1 MTSRVR
7 AEMKLLSNSSP
18 NNDPGTIVR
27 TPRTNV
33 LHRLCCKAAPVL
45 LGIIM
50 LLSVA
55 ALPLTAQLRLGNA
68 QTSTA
73 TGASTQMVS
82 PDSPRENL
90 REFLSASGR
99 GDWETASEFLVLS
112 RAQRDRGQVIA
123 RRLHAVIEQRLNLEI
138 ATVPSLAVGD
148 TTEGNRGV
156 VRLGAIGGVGN
167 REIPV
172 EMVEQPGRNPRWAFS
187 ATTVGAVDYWFER
200 LGNAWLRDRLPPVFM
215 QVGPLNVYLWQ
226 WLAILVAI
234 PVLLL
239 ITWVISAVVRQIV
252 TRITARTKTDWDNL
266 LAEHLRAPF
275 RLWIAALVAEP
286 LLATLALNARVSSFF
301 TATTR
306 VMVLIALF
314 WAMLRAIRLVQ
325 DRMENVAWAAGHTQ
339 QARTLA
345 PLVGN
350 LLRVTLAIAAVLV
363 ILAQFG
369 YPVGT
374 LLAGLGIGGIAVAL
388 AAQKTVEHLFGSVSL
403 AADQVFRV
411 GDWVRAGATEGSV
424 ERIGLRSTSFRT
436 HDRTVVRIPNGRLAD
451 ERIET
456 FGERD
461 RILLRT
467 DIDLTYSTTP
477 RQLNQIRKEIMAQLG
492 EHPKISSDS
501 LRVNVVS
508 FTDSA
513 IRMNVMAW
521 FLTADFPE
529 FLGIRHDQMLGFM
542 EIVERNGSS
551 FAFPS
556 RTIYQALDDAV
567 NKAAD
572 SAVDNDQDEDASIA
586 LLPVSSNANIDSA
599 QSAPV
604 R

>member
-1 MTSRVR
+1 MR
-7 AEMKLLSNSSP
+7 
-18 NNDPGTIVR
+18 
-27 TPRTNV
+27 
-33 LHRLCCKAAPVL
+33 
-45 LGIIM
+45 
-50 LLSVA
+50 
-55 ALPLTAQLRLGNA
+55 
-68 QTSTA
+68 
-73 TGASTQMVS
+73 
-82 PDSPRENL
+82 
-90 REFLSASGR
+90 
-99 GDWETASEFLVLS
+99 
-112 RAQRDRGQVIA
+112 
-123 RRLHAVIEQRLNLEI
+123 
-138 ATVPSLAVGD
+138 
-148 TTEGNRGV
+148 
-156 VRLGAIGGVGN
+156 
-167 REIPV
+167 
-172 EMVEQPGRNPRWAFS
+172 
-187 ATTVGAVDYWFER
+187 
-200 LGNAWLRDRLPPVFM
+200 
-215 QVGPLNVYLWQ
+215 VGPLNVYYWQ
-226 WLAILVAI
+226 WIAIVLAV

-239 ITWVISAVVRQIV
+239 LTWLVSAVVRQIV
-252 TRITARTKTDWDNL
+252 ARITARTKTDWDNL
-266 LAEHLRAPF
+266 LADHLRAPF
-275 RLWIAALVAEP
+275 RLWVAALIANP
-286 LLATLALNARVSSFF
+286 LLEMLELNARLSSFF
-301 TATTR
+301 FATTR
-306 VMVLIALF
+306 VMVLLAFF
-314 WAMLRAIRLVQ
+314 WAILRAIRLVQ
-325 DRMENVAWAAGHTQ
+325 HRMENVAWAAGHTQ

-403 AADQVFRV
+403 AADKVFRV

-477 RQLNQIRKEIMAQLG
+477 GQLNRIRKEIMAQLG
-492 EHPKISSDS
+492 SHPKISSDS
-501 LRVNVVS
+501 LRVNVVA

-529 FLGIRHDQMLGFM
+529 FLGIRHEQMLGFM

-556 RTIYQALDDAV
+556 RTIYKAEDDFSSSSIQPA
-567 NKAAD
+567 NGTADKD
-572 SAVDNDQDEDASIA
+572 SAPA
-586 LLPVSSNANIDSA
+586 
-599 QSAPV
+599 APAAPA